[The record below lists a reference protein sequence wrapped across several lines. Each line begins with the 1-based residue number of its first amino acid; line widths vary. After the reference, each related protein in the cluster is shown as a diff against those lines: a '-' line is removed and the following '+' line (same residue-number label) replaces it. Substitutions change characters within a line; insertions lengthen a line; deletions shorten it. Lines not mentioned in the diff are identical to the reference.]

1 MFFYYHWEG
10 RGSIKFWP
18 KNKSPVGGKFEKLW
32 RKKHLM
38 LNFTN
43 TSIETRGDVLLEL
56 NRSEFGLLE
65 EPLIVRWL

>member
-1 MFFYYHWEG
+1 
-10 RGSIKFWP
+10 
-18 KNKSPVGGKFEKLW
+18 
-32 RKKHLM
+32 M

-65 EPLIVRWL
+65 EPLIV